1 MGAGRNK
8 ASPEG
13 IAAGAAEAVEEE
25 DDDDEEE
32 EEEEALAT
40 EVFRSPESAAAKGLP
55 VSVPTTGDDASCAT
69 APLPGKVSRAA
80 LSDSLSNKAVMPS
93 FSVSTPARLA
103 KGS

>member
-25 DDDDEEE
+25 EEDDDDEEE
-32 EEEEALAT
+32 EALVT

-69 APLPGKVSRAA
+69 APLSGKVSRAA
-80 LSDSLSNKAVMPS
+80 LSDSLSNKAVTPS
-93 FSVSTPARLA
+93 FSVSTPACLA